1 MAARPAHLHSP
12 FPVHGVVASPQ
23 GRANNADMSS
33 PAPVIHVV
41 DDDESFRTAVARL
54 VRAAGYE
61 VRMYASAGDFLLQRH
76 DDVPGCILLDVRM
89 PGPTGLQLQ
98 EALAAQQGLPVIF
111 LSAHGDIAM
120 TVRAMKAGAVDF
132 LTKPVERK
140 ALLEAISQALNREVR
155 ARASREHLAA
165 LQARHG
171 TLSSRERAV
180 FERVVSGKPNKQIAA
195 EIGTSERTV
204 KAHRAQVM
212 AKLQATSLPELVRF
226 ADELRAPASQIP
238 RLNA

>member
-1 MAARPAHLHSP
+1 MRHFRSTESLHP
-12 FPVHGVVASPQ
+12 TFR
-23 GRANNADMSS
+23 RANNAGMSS

-41 DDDESFRTAVARL
+41 DDDESFRIAMARL
-54 VRAAGYE
+54 LRAAGHD

-76 DDVPGCILLDVRM
+76 DDAPGCILLDVRM

-140 ALLEAISQALNREVR
+140 ALLTAISQALNREVS
-155 ARASREHLAA
+155 ARAARERLAA
-165 LQARHG
+165 LQVRYG
-171 TLSSRERAV
+171 TLSARERDV
-180 FERVVSGKPNKQIAA
+180 FERVVSGKPNKEIAG

-212 AKLQATSLPELVRF
+212 AKLRATSLPELVRF
-226 ADELRAPASQIP
+226 ADELRAPSSQIP
-238 RLNA
+238 RPKI